1 MQCLLTWNTR
11 NRFSSEEFNVNIVV
25 SAQFIQNRFDLSL
38 KATAGQGEN
47 LIAMA
52 SQGVNKTH
60 PMSRMGP
67 IFCSVLATL
76 NLTLATLSDA
86 IVRTVGSMCFA
97 VMSGPQASAR
107 TCKFT

>member
-1 MQCLLTWNTR
+1 
-11 NRFSSEEFNVNIVV
+11 
-25 SAQFIQNRFDLSL
+25 
-38 KATAGQGEN
+38 
-47 LIAMA
+47 MA
-52 SQGVNKTH
+52 SQAVNKTH

-107 TCKFT
+107 TCKIQDISLDPRDELVT